1 MLRSIALLLCLSAG
15 AAVAQEPPAVA
26 AASAPAMSVYLDCQ
40 SGGCDFDYF
49 RTELAIV
56 NWVRDRQV
64 ADVHILVTTQE
75 TGAGGSE
82 YTVTFMGLRQFAGLT
97 DTLKYVSPPASTE
110 DERRKGLAGIFRFG
124 LVRYLARTP
133 AGARVT
139 VAFTGGQETSAQ
151 TTSKKDPWKAWVF
164 RIGINGNA
172 DAEESFKASRIGGN
186 VSASRV
192 TEAWKTELFAYEN
205 YNQSD
210 FELNDSTT
218 FTNIQRNYSAS
229 VLQVKSLSSHWS
241 AGFRGSMTSSTY
253 SNYLRA
259 LRLLPAIEYNLF
271 PYSQST
277 RRQLLFEYDL
287 GYMSFAYRDTTI
299 EFKTKEDMA
308 MHRLLMTVRTRETW
322 GEIDVGSAA
331 THYFREGTKYRI
343 STFGDF
349 SFRLFK
355 GFRLNGFVYYERIYD
370 QFSLALKDFTD
381 EEKLTRQFQL
391 GTTYRY
397 FANLGINYTFG
408 SIFNNIVNPRMGGGF
423 FD

>member
-1 MLRSIALLLCLSAG
+1 MLRSIALLLCLG
-15 AAVAQEPPAVA
+15 AALAAQETP

-64 ADVHILVTTQE
+64 ADLHILVTSQE
-75 TGAGGSE
+75 TGSGGSE
-82 YTVTFMGLRQFAGLT
+82 YTATFIGLRQFAGLS

-110 DERRKGLAGIFRFG
+110 DERRKGLAGVFRLG

-133 AGARVT
+133 AGARIT
-139 VAFTGGQETSAQ
+139 VGFATGQQSTQTSA
-151 TTSKKDPWKAWVF
+151 TKDRWKAWVF
-164 RIGINGNA
+164 RIGVNGNA

-186 VSASRV
+186 LSATRI
-192 TEAWKTELFAYEN
+192 TEAWKTELFVYEN
-205 YNQSD
+205 YSQSD
-210 FELNDSTT
+210 FELNDTTT

-259 LRLLPAIEYNLF
+259 LRILPAIEYNLF

-287 GYMSFAYRDTTI
+287 GYTSFAYRDTTI
-299 EFKTKEDMA
+299 EFKTKEDMPV
-308 MHRLLMTVRTRETW
+308 HRLLMTVRTRETW

-331 THYFREGTKYRI
+331 THYLREGTKYRI

-349 SFRLFK
+349 SLRLFK

-408 SIFNNIVNPRMGGGF
+408 SIFNNVVNPRMGGGF